1 VGKVRGLALGVLTA
15 LGGFVDMGELVTCSQ
30 AGAQFKFSLLWTV
43 AVGVLGIMVF
53 TEMTGRVAIASGRGL
68 YDVIRERLGFRLG
81 LASLAMATLVNVL
94 TIVIEICGMA
104 LVFEIILHVAYLWFV
119 PVMAALVIVVL
130 WYASFTFVENSASM
144 LGLTILVFV
153 VAAVALKPD
162 WGSVGS
168 QLFLP
173 SIPPGSNLAL
183 YGFSAVG
190 LLGAFMTPYE
200 VFFYSSGAIEEKW
213 TGKDFVTNRTTT
225 ILGYTLGST
234 IVISMMVVAATVY
247 FPHGV
252 QPQAFENV
260 PVPIELVLGTV
271 GLVLFACGAFATTA
285 GAAFEATLSTA
296 YTVCQFFGWDW
307 GQDHE
312 PKDAPLFSASF
323 LVAILGALLVV
334 FTGINPVKLTIYTTA
349 LAGFCLPLTF
359 IPLLLVANDKR
370 YMGEQ
375 TNGRLANVAAIFF
388 LVILCTVTVATLPL
402 FILSGFGGG

>member
-1 VGKVRGLALGVLTA
+1 MSKVTSLSLGVLTA

-30 AGAQFKFSLLWTV
+30 AGATFQFSLLWTV

-81 LASLAMATLVNVL
+81 VISLAMATLVNVL

-104 LVFEIILHVAYLWFV
+104 LVFEIILHVSYLWFV
-119 PVMAALVIVVL
+119 PLMAAVVLVVL
-130 WYASFTFVENSASM
+130 WYASFKFVENSASM

-168 QLFLP
+168 QLIMP
-173 SIPPGSNLAL
+173 SIPPGSKLAL

-200 VFFYSSGAIEEKW
+200 VFFYSSGAVEEKW
-213 TGKDFVTNRTTT
+213 TGDDFITNRVTT
-225 ILGYTLGST
+225 ILGYMLGST
-234 IVISMMVVAATVY
+234 IVIGMMVVAAMVY

-252 QPQAFENV
+252 QSQTFENV
-260 PVPIELVLGTV
+260 PVPIELALGGV
-271 GLVLFACGAFATTA
+271 GLVFFACGAFATTA
-285 GAAFEATLSTA
+285 GAAFESTLSTA

-323 LVAILGALLVV
+323 LIAILGALVV
-334 FTGINPVKLTIYTTA
+334 AFTGINPVKLTIYTTA
-349 LAGFCLPLTF
+349 LAGFSLPFTF

-375 TNGRLANVAAIFF
+375 ANGTLSNMAAIFF
-388 LVILCTVTVATLPL
+388 LVILCTVTLATLPL

>member
-1 VGKVRGLALGVLTA
+1 
-15 LGGFVDMGELVTCSQ
+15 MGELVTCSQ
-30 AGAQFKFSLLWTV
+30 AGATFQYALLWTV
-43 AVGVLGIMVF
+43 VVGVLGIMVF

-81 LASLAMATLVNVL
+81 FISLVAATLVNVL

-104 LVFEIILHVAYLWFV
+104 LVFEIILHITYLWLV
-119 PVMAALVIVVL
+119 PVMALLVIGVL
-130 WYASFTFVENSASM
+130 WYASFSFVENSASL

-153 VAAVALKPD
+153 VAAIVLKPN
-162 WGSVGS
+162 WGSVGT

-183 YGFSAVG
+183 YGFSAIG

-225 ILGYTLGST
+225 LLGFSLGSS
-234 IVISMMVVAATVY
+234 IVISMMVVAAMVY

-252 QPQAFENV
+252 QPHDFENV
-260 PVPIELVLGTV
+260 PIPLEIALGGV
-271 GLVLFACGAFATTA
+271 GLVLFSFGAFATTT

-323 LVAILGALLVV
+323 VIAMLCALVV
-334 FTGINPVKLTIYTTA
+334 AFTGINPVMLTIYTTA
-349 LAGFCLPLTF
+349 LAGFCLPFTF
-359 IPLLLVANDKR
+359 VPLLLVANDKR

-375 TNGRLANVAAIFF
+375 VNGKLSNAAAIFF
-388 LVILCTVTVATLPL
+388 LTILCTVTVATIPL
-402 FILSGFGGG
+402 FVASGFGGN